1 MKKADLKFHIDKIF
15 IISWITFS
23 IVSCIVVVFLSEWIQ
38 KEGILT
44 FPSGFRHLFILLVF
58 FLNWIKF
65 GRRLKLNQ
73 FYTLGVFLILLYLV
87 IAFLFVSVT
96 PKKYIL
102 GTGFTFLFALIFLLG
117 SNTITQVSL
126 VIKILKY
133 LLAFFIIMS
142 ISPILQGLLT
152 GHTLRDV
159 PPGLFRE
166 LGAFG
171 SSMNIG
177 VIICL
182 SLYIITGER
191 KYLYFSIFLSFGV
204 FFTILKK
211 SIFSNI
217 LVWISFAFF
226 QLPSRKRLK
235 LLIYGSFFVIL
246 SYSLVGDAITKD
258 IKKNI
263 AYYKGVGASQHVRMG
278 MYIASF
284 KIANDY
290 FPFGSGMGTFGSLA
304 SITGEYSQVYIDY
317 GVSKIG
323 LNSPEAVKSG
333 YFTLLDTYWPH
344 ILGEL
349 GFLGAM
355 LFLTLW
361 LFPLISTS
369 RIVHNCREPIIRGFG
384 FYIIIIILIMSNEGF
399 TLYTPEIPAFVIL
412 HSGVAGLCYFHVHN
426 YKKSLPE

>member
-1 MKKADLKFHIDKIF
+1 MKKADLKIDINKLF

-23 IVSCIVVVFLSEWIQ
+23 IVSCIVIVFLSEWIQ
-38 KEGILT
+38 KKGIIS
-44 FPSGFRHLFILLVF
+44 FPLGFRHIFILLIF

-73 FYTLGVFLILLYLV
+73 FYTLGVFLIFLYLI

-96 PKKYIL
+96 TKKYIL

-117 SNTITQVSL
+117 SNTITHVNL

-142 ISPILQGLLT
+142 ISPILQALLT
-152 GHTLRDV
+152 GNTLRDV

-182 SLYIITGER
+182 SLYIITGEK

-211 SIFSNI
+211 SIFSNV
-217 LVWISFAFF
+217 LVWIAYAFF

-235 LLIYGSFFVIL
+235 WFAYGILFIIL
-246 SYSLVGDAITKD
+246 SSSLVGDAITKD

-284 KIANDY
+284 KIASDY

-304 SITGEYSQVYIDY
+304 SITGDYSQVYIDY

-323 LNSPEAVKSG
+323 LNSPEAVKRG

-344 ILGEL
+344 ILAEL
-349 GFLGAM
+349 GFLGVM

-369 RIVHNCREPIIRGFG
+369 HLVRNCREPTIRGLG
-384 FYIIIIILIMSNEGF
+384 FYIITIILIMSNEGF

-426 YKKSLPE
+426 YKKT